1 MGQKEG
7 EGEVL
12 EGFFTVR
19 VVLIPPLWKEETRVD
34 ETPCSSVVGKH

>member
-34 ETPCSSVVGKH
+34 ETPLLLSSW